1 MGAGRDSGGNEPDGP
16 FDGQISN
23 TYLIDGLQLGPG
35 YFGYTDPLTNT
46 WRPKKFEA
54 KGTTV
59 NDGRTF
65 SSIGTFTNW
74 DDDGNYPKTEL
85 FDGTVYT
92 GGTPNG
98 ASPNDGN
105 QDLLTLEIKE
115 LQVSKIYRL
124 ISHLVEPG
132 RCQTWK
138 V

>member
-1 MGAGRDSGGNEPDGP
+1 MWVNGRDSGGNEPDGP

-46 WRPKKFEA
+46 WRPKKFEI

-98 ASPNDGN
+98 VSPNDGN
-105 QDLLTLEIKE
+105 QLHLLTLEIKE

-124 ISHLVEPG
+124 ISSS
-132 RCQTWK
+132 RRTR
-138 V
+138 

>member
-1 MGAGRDSGGNEPDGP
+1 MV
-16 FDGQISN
+16 
-23 TYLIDGLQLGPG
+23 
-35 YFGYTDPLTNT
+35 
-46 WRPKKFEA
+46 

-105 QDLLTLEIKE
+105 QASFDFGDQRITGFQNLQINIFISSNQVGATNLE
-115 LQVSKIYRL
+115 QV
-124 ISHLVEPG
+124 
-132 RCQTWK
+132 
-138 V
+138 